1 MCGCVYVGVCVG
13 VFPWDV
19 SVWKSVRRVRSIHS
33 TDHLHRILIVAM
45 SRDIR
50 EVWVLVYLLLV
61 KILCNRNQI
70 LQFDWLMFQCGN
82 QSGE

>member
-1 MCGCVYVGVCVG
+1 MLVCGCVYVGVCVG

-33 TDHLHRILIVAM
+33 TDNLYRILIVAM

-50 EVWVLVYLLLV
+50 EVWVLIIFVLV
-61 KILCNRNQI
+61 EVLHKLN
-70 LQFDWLMFQCGN
+70 
-82 QSGE
+82 